1 LPYQPLNVIKDSG
14 NKSHEQ
20 KKLYLKAESENLMDI
35 VQGLSRSVNK
45 IVQADPLRKET
56 SIKKFDIFNTEEAR
70 KKMRETI

>member
-1 LPYQPLNVIKDSG
+1 
-14 NKSHEQ
+14 
-20 KKLYLKAESENLMDI
+20 MDI